1 MDASARQMADRDL
14 RGFRPGG
21 VRHFRRRELPLQRCA
36 LVVARAIP
44 DEIGVREPAY
54 EHADRRAPRGRA
66 PALYHRLAPQLIL
79 SSPDVTLA
87 PALGSL
93 LLGRPA
99 ISVSA
104 DLYGGNV
111 SATIYQRAGATNL
124 SFVLSALSL
133 AQSEPLRQLGT
144 KLDGNVSG
152 IGTAELKSPLLP
164 DNTARITLD
173 SRDVVVEIVDGAPPI
188 RLGTVS
194 GIISLQDGVVTMHDV
209 EAHGGDLEVKAEGT
223 LRLDPDIEESDVE
236 MQLSLVPTPS
246 GREHFGLFLKML
258 PHPPEEG
265 PYDVSGPLMSPNVT

>member
-1 MDASARQMADRDL
+1 ML
-14 RGFRPGG
+14 
-21 VRHFRRRELPLQRCA
+21 
-36 LVVARAIP
+36 
-44 DEIGVREPAY
+44 
-54 EHADRRAPRGRA
+54 PRGKWLIAIYGVFGLAVFVTFIAASFPYSDALSSLLA
-66 PALYHRLAPQLIL
+66 PYQMKLVYESQHMNMPIGARLEDVRLMSTIGPAPQLIL

-104 DLYGGNV
+104 DLYGGTV
-111 SATIYQRAGATNL
+111 SATIYQRAGATDLN
-124 SFVLSALSL
+124 FVLSALSL
-133 AQSEPLRQLGT
+133 AQSEPLRQIGA

-164 DNTARITLD
+164 DNKARITLD
-173 SRDVVVEIVDGAPPI
+173 SRDVVVEIADGAPPI

-194 GIISLQDGVVTMHDV
+194 GILSLEGGVVTLHDV
-209 EAHGGDLEVKAEGT
+209 EAHGGDLELKAEGT

-236 MQLSLVPTPS
+236 MQLSLAPTPS

-265 PYDVSGPLMSPNVT
+265 PYDVSGPLMSPSVT

>member
-1 MDASARQMADRDL
+1 ML
-14 RGFRPGG
+14 
-21 VRHFRRRELPLQRCA
+21 
-36 LVVARAIP
+36 
-44 DEIGVREPAY
+44 
-54 EHADRRAPRGRA
+54 PRGKWLIAIYGVFGLAVFVTFVAASFPYSDALSSLLA
-66 PALYHRLAPQLIL
+66 PYQMKLVYESQHMKMPIGARLEDVRLLSTIGSAPQLIL

-111 SATIYQRAGATNL
+111 RATIYQRAGATNL
-124 SFVLSALSL
+124 SFVFSALSL

-194 GIISLQDGVVTMHDV
+194 GIISLEDGVVTMHDV

-265 PYDVSGPLMSPNVT
+265 PYDLSGPLMSPNVT

>member
-1 MDASARQMADRDL
+1 ML
-14 RGFRPGG
+14 
-21 VRHFRRRELPLQRCA
+21 
-36 LVVARAIP
+36 
-44 DEIGVREPAY
+44 
-54 EHADRRAPRGRA
+54 PRGKWLIAIYGVFGLAVFVTFVAASFPYSDALSSLLA
-66 PALYHRLAPQLIL
+66 PYQMKLVYESQHMNMPIGARLEDVRLLSTIGSAPQLIL

-133 AQSEPLRQLGT
+133 AQSEPLRELGT

>member
-1 MDASARQMADRDL
+1 ML
-14 RGFRPGG
+14 
-21 VRHFRRRELPLQRCA
+21 
-36 LVVARAIP
+36 
-44 DEIGVREPAY
+44 
-54 EHADRRAPRGRA
+54 PRGKWLIAIYGVFGLAVFVTFVAASFPYSDALSSLLA
-66 PALYHRLAPQLIL
+66 PYQMKLVYESQHMNMPIGARLEDVRLLSTIGSAPQLIL

-164 DNTARITLD
+164 DNTGRITLD

-194 GIISLQDGVVTMHDV
+194 GIISLEDGVVTMHDV

>member
-1 MDASARQMADRDL
+1 ML
-14 RGFRPGG
+14 
-21 VRHFRRRELPLQRCA
+21 
-36 LVVARAIP
+36 
-44 DEIGVREPAY
+44 
-54 EHADRRAPRGRA
+54 PRGKWLIA
-66 PALYHRLAPQLIL
+66 IYGVFGLAVFVTFVAASFPYSDALSSLLAPYQMKLVYQSQRMNMPIGARLEDVRLLSTIGSAPELIL

-104 DLYGGNV
+104 DLYGGTV

-164 DNTARITLD
+164 DNKARISLD
-173 SRDVVVEIVDGAPPI
+173 SRDVVVEIADGAPPI

-194 GIISLQDGVVTMHDV
+194 GILSLEDGVVTMHDV

-223 LRLDPDIEESDVE
+223 LRLDPDIEQSDVE